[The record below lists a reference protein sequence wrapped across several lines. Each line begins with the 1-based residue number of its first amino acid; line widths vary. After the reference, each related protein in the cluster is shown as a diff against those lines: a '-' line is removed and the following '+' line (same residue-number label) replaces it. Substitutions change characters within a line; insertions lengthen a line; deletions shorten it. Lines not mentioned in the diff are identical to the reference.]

1 MGRLRLRRLL
11 YALQRIGL
19 CGLEAEVKV
28 EQLAPHP
35 RPDVELVVQRQ
46 TRKLAQQV
54 RGVVVQVDGVVQHGV
69 GVGEYILGADA
80 VRVDLVEVLAPLLTV
95 VVVDTPDAPV
105 GDVADALTLGRVAVE
120 GQALRVACEVIINQ
134 PVCGQSIE
142 VLPVHTETY
151 DFVLV
156 CPVAWEYLRHLVSAM
171 RHDGRIVGS
180 LGYIWSK
187 PTFPISTL
195 QGLP

>member
-1 MGRLRLRRLL
+1 MTPRSLSARSLGRGLSSPRPSSSDGRSLGCNVAGRGSRLPDLEGLRLRRLL

-46 TRKLAQQV
+46 TGEFAQQV
-54 RGVVVQVDGVVQHGV
+54 LGVVVEVHRVVQHGV

-80 VRVDLVEVLAPLLTV
+80 VRVYLVEVLAPLLTV

-105 GDVADALTLGRVAVE
+105 GDVADALTLRGVAV
-120 GQALRVACEVIINQ
+120 
-134 PVCGQSIE
+134 
-142 VLPVHTETY
+142 
-151 DFVLV
+151 
-156 CPVAWEYLRHLVSAM
+156 
-171 RHDGRIVGS
+171 
-180 LGYIWSK
+180 
-187 PTFPISTL
+187 
-195 QGLP
+195 